1 MSNDGPTTSPLRR
14 FIKLGS
20 LASRVGTSVAASRA
34 LDFVRSDP
42 VKQIRST
49 ENLVKNAM
57 RIVET
62 LGELKGAA
70 MKVGQMLSL
79 HEGLLPDDVAD
90 VLRELQREAPRV
102 PAEVMRFEVEGAL
115 GGKIGDLF
123 ESFDEEAFAAASIGQ
138 VHLARLVDGRR
149 VAVKVQYP
157 AIDQIIKADLTNLRR
172 LFRAIFSMITDVDFE
187 PIWAELHDRLLEEL
201 DYRNEA
207 DNMRRMAELHRDIP
221 EVVIPGVIEERSSDR
236 VLTMEYCE
244 GISPDEA
251 CSEHYSQQQKD
262 LWGASLFEFEIRGF
276 FAHRLLHADPNLAN
290 FAFLEDGRVI
300 VYDFGCM
307 KSVPDAL
314 VEGVAQLVLAVGE
327 GRHRDVPH
335 VLLEMGVYKEG
346 NARAPLP
353 LDLTTPYVEIFG
365 EIFRDRPIYRFGEDA
380 EFYDKLVA
388 LGMANWSK
396 AADISFPNDIIFVNR
411 SLGGHFGNLA
421 RLHAAGHW
429 GEIVERYA
437 TETGRWPPLVAT
449 GGDVELIA
457 KHADFIDHIVPDL
470 TLRGIVLAH
479 QRACGP
485 KDD

>member
-1 MSNDGPTTSPLRR
+1 MGDQGPTSSPLRR

-42 VKQIRST
+42 ADQIRST

-79 HEGLLPDDVAD
+79 HEGMLPAEVAS

-102 PAEVMRFEVEGAL
+102 PAEVMRFEVEGSL
-115 GGKIGDLF
+115 GAKIDDLF
-123 ESFDEEAFAAASIGQ
+123 PSFDEEAFAAASIGQ
-138 VHLARLVDGRR
+138 VHLARLEDGRR

-157 AIDQIIKADLTNLRR
+157 AIDQIIKADLGNLRR
-172 LFRAIFSMITDVDFE
+172 LFRAIFSMITELDFE
-187 PIWAELHDRLLEEL
+187 PIWLELHDRLLEEL

-207 DNMRRMAELHRDIP
+207 DNMRRMAELHRDVP
-221 EVVIPGVIEERSSDR
+221 EVVIPGVIDELSSDR
-236 VLTMEYCE
+236 VLTMEYQE

-251 CSEHYSQQQKD
+251 CSKHYAQEQKD
-262 LWGASLFEFEIRGF
+262 LWGVRLFEFEMRGF
-276 FAHRLLHADPNLAN
+276 FEHRFLHADPNMAN
-290 FAFLEDGRVI
+290 FAFLEDGRVV

-307 KSVPDAL
+307 KSVPDTL
-314 VEGVAQLVLAVGE
+314 VEGLATLFLAVHE
-327 GRHRDVPH
+327 GRQREVPQ

-346 NARAPLP
+346 EVRTPLP

-365 EIFRDRPIYRFGEDA
+365 EIFRDRPTYRFGEDA
-380 EFYDKLVA
+380 EFYDRLVA
-388 LGMANWSK
+388 LGMANWQK
-396 AADISFPNDIIFVNR
+396 ATDISFPQDIIFVNR

-421 RLHAAGHW
+421 RLHAAGPW

-437 TETGRWPPLVAT
+437 NEVLDRQPAT
-449 GGDVELIA
+449 
-457 KHADFIDHIVPDL
+457 
-470 TLRGIVLAH
+470 
-479 QRACGP
+479 
-485 KDD
+485 